1 MLKSFLCQKKDVA
14 QKKFYDLGWAIK
26 VYGLGYG
33 IQGTIEK
40 FFFVEGQW
48 QVRYICCTTWSKKR
62 HLRSP

>member
-1 MLKSFLCQKKDVA
+1 MSKKDVA

-40 FFFVEGQW
+40 NFFLLKANGKYDIFVVLHGPKN
-48 QVRYICCTTWSKKR
+48 VI
-62 HLRSP
+62 

>member
-1 MLKSFLCQKKDVA
+1 MSKKDVA

-40 FFFVEGQW
+40 NCFLLKANGDIFVVLHGPKN
-48 QVRYICCTTWSKKR
+48 VI
-62 HLRSP
+62 